1 MVQFTLPRNSRITT
15 GKTWPKPETG
25 GTMRKFTIYRWNPDD
40 GQNPRVDTYFVDLD
54 DCGPMVLDALIYIKN
69 KIDPGEAMDKNLYDL
84 PPEELEGIPTVCGS
98 LREAMDSLKADHEF
112 LLAGDVFTKDQIEGY
127 IDLKMEEIELFEH
140 TPHPVE
146 FGMYYSC

>member
-1 MVQFTLPRNSRITT
+1 MAGLDGIT
-15 GKTWPKPETG
+15 
-25 GTMRKFTIYRWNPDD
+25 
-40 GQNPRVDTYFVDLD
+40 
-54 DCGPMVLDALIYIKN
+54 N

-84 PPEELEGIPTVCGS
+84 PAEELADIPTVCGS
-98 LREAMDSLKADHEF
+98 LREALDALASDNDF

-127 IDLKMEEIELFEH
+127 IELKMEEVTLFET